1 MPSSTCK
8 ICGREFSHF
17 SSLRNYIKTHDDV
30 VDRVLREIS
39 EEGVNVRE
47 QLVKLNDNEP
57 INMELSDSEQQLE
70 EEEVE
75 EIEEEGE
82 VEEIEEEEEV
92 EVEEIEEEEEV
103 EIEEIE
109 EEEEVEEE
117 VEEGEVRQ

>member
-17 SSLRNYIKTHDDV
+17 SSLRNHIKTHDDV

-39 EEGVNVRE
+39 EEGVNVHE

-70 EEEVE
+70 EEIE
-75 EIEEEGE
+75 EIEEKGE
-82 VEEIEEEEEV
+82 VEEIEEKDEV
-92 EVEEIEEEEEV
+92 EKEVEEREEV
-103 EIEEIE
+103 K
-109 EEEEVEEE
+109 
-117 VEEGEVRQ
+117 EGEVRW

>member
-17 SSLRNYIKTHDDV
+17 SSLRNHIKTHDDV

-39 EEGVNVRE
+39 EEGVNVCE

-70 EEEVE
+70 EEE
-75 EIEEEGE
+75 IEEK
-82 VEEIEEEEEV
+82 EEV
-92 EVEEIEEEEEV
+92 EVEEEEKIKV
-103 EIEEIE
+103 KEI
-109 EEEEVEEE
+109 EEEVEEKEE
-117 VEEGEVRQ
+117 VKEGEVRQRLIC

>member
-17 SSLRNYIKTHDDV
+17 SSLRNHIKTHDNV
-30 VDRVLREIS
+30 VNRVLREIS
-39 EEGVNVRE
+39 EEGVNVRK
-47 QLVKLNDNEP
+47 QLVKLNDNEL

-70 EEEVE
+70 EEEIE
-75 EIEEEGE
+75 EIEEK
-82 VEEIEEEEEV
+82 EEV
-92 EVEEIEEEEEV
+92 
-103 EIEEIE
+103 EEIE

>member
-8 ICGREFSHF
+8 ICEREFSHF
-17 SSLRNYIKTHDDV
+17 SSLRNHIKTHDDV

-47 QLVKLNDNEP
+47 QLVKLNNNEP
-57 INMELSDSEQQLE
+57 INMELSNSKQQLE
-70 EEEVE
+70 EKEVE
-75 EIEEEGE
+75 EIKK
-82 VEEIEEEEEV
+82 EEEV
-92 EVEEIEEEEEV
+92 
-103 EIEEIE
+103 EEIE